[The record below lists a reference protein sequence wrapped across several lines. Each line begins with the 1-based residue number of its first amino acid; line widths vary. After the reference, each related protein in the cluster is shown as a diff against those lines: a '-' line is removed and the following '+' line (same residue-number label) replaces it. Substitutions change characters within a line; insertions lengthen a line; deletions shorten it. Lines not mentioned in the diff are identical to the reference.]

1 MVTSSSLLSEGIS
14 EKLFHKTQVESLAKI
29 LKQNKFLLTTD
40 FGISNERRHRD
51 DYKNSR
57 TKTRSSRKLYYMSFM
72 RSIDGKYLEP
82 TQQTSFQSTIVM
94 DGRKL
99 MADGY
104 SGNAMDFFY
113 IDAKFNKEVPG
124 FLVPDE
130 FFDYSKNYGNKKYML
145 DEMEDR
151 MYSYSPTLPNA
162 KKYILEIHVLAN
174 PKSSHYASNYEEFM
188 HVESIK
194 KMADA
199 HTIPIYVHDDVK
211 NYKVLRKK
219 DAWSSVQ
226 RNVPDRSGYDAKK
239 RERSDRKRE
248 IGSAKIRTSSSSV
261 QDRYLFASYT
271 ELLLKNDESELS
283 KDATDLLYSIK
294 NSSETDSANAIGD
307 VIDAIENVRRN
318 SRHGRRS
325 LDKFLK
331 KAQSLRIYTLRDYMT
346 HVARKYQDSDN

>member
-1 MVTSSSLLSEGIS
+1 
-14 EKLFHKTQVESLAKI
+14 
-29 LKQNKFLLTTD
+29 
-40 FGISNERRHRD
+40 
-51 DYKNSR
+51 
-57 TKTRSSRKLYYMSFM
+57 
-72 RSIDGKYLEP
+72 
-82 TQQTSFQSTIVM
+82 
-94 DGRKL
+94 
-99 MADGY
+99 
-104 SGNAMDFFY
+104 
-113 IDAKFNKEVPG
+113 
-124 FLVPDE
+124 
-130 FFDYSKNYGNKKYML
+130 
-145 DEMEDR
+145 
-151 MYSYSPTLPNA
+151 
-162 KKYILEIHVLAN
+162 
-174 PKSSHYASNYEEFM
+174 
-188 HVESIK
+188 
-194 KMADA
+194 MADA

-307 VIDAIENVRRN
+307 VIDAIENVRRK